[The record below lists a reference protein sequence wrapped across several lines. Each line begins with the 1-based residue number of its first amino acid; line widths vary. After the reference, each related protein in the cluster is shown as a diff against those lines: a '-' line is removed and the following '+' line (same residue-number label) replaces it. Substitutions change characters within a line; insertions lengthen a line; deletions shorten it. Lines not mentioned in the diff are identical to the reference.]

1 MLEVG
6 EGQAGLPTRK
16 EINSFITRQEQ
27 FAVKLG
33 ETIFSQAKA
42 DRPAL
47 EEGKARFTQ
56 VLNLSLA
63 LNEIVFLT

>member
-42 DRPAL
+42 DR
-47 EEGKARFTQ
+47 ARGRKGPFHTGTK
-56 VLNLSLA
+56 S
-63 LNEIVFLT
+63 